1 MTDTP
6 LETDGATAL
15 ERVVTSTD
23 ANTLGRYWLGAG
35 SLTLLASLV
44 AGVLVALERLDLGG
58 AQVFGSADEV
68 FQFWS
73 AHRVGFVLLAIVPIL
88 VGLGTAVAPLQVGSD
103 SIAFPRMAAFSFW
116 TWLIGAGTT
125 VTGDV

>member
-1 MTDTP
+1 MPFEPTSHEVNIEDEQVNIEDDESVSRTMTDTS
-6 LETDGATAL
+6 LEADGATAL

-58 AQVFGSADEV
+58 AEVFGSADEI

-73 AHRVGFVLLAIVPIL
+73 AYRVGL
-88 VGLGTAVAPLQVGSD
+88 VQ
-103 SIAFPRMAAFSFW
+103 
-116 TWLIGAGTT
+116 IGRAH
-125 VTGDV
+125 V